1 MMKYEN
7 DELERQERRNAS
19 MSPVSRTEGAI
30 STLIERIN
38 NRGNKL
44 FK

>member
-1 MMKYEN
+1 
-7 DELERQERRNAS
+7 

-38 NRGNKL
+38 NRGTKL
-44 FK
+44 FSQEGIVADQDAVSK